1 MGVVADRLE
10 RATMELET
18 VRLQLREAR
27 GQPVRLEGLVEAIGE
42 TLKLVAIDVN
52 HTAENS

>member
-1 MGVVADRLE
+1 MGVVAARLE
-10 RATMELET
+10 RATMELEA

-27 GQPVRLEGLVEAIGE
+27 GQLVRLEGLVEAIGE

-52 HTAENS
+52 RTAENS